1 MSYLEGLPIADVAGA
16 TPIRRTLSNGVEVVV
31 VERPGCGLMSAQVWV
46 RTGSLHEGTSLGA
59 GLSHYLEHMVFKGS
73 ARFTGRQLTERVQS
87 IGGSSNAYTTFDR
100 TVYYIDGPEEG
111 LETALEALS
120 DMLLA
125 PNLDDADARTE
136 REVILREI
144 DMCADDHD
152 GILAESALAEAFRS
166 HPLRHPVIG
175 HHDLFSEVTPAQLR
189 AYHSARYTPE
199 NFVVSVAGS
208 CPAEQ
213 VFAFAERWF
222 GRFARRSTE
231 SRLVVA
237 EPTPSVARTLVLRRD
252 VSTARGVMLWRTP
265 GIMSPESLPMDLVAG
280 LLGAGQSSL
289 LWQELRERRK
299 LVHTISASAWG
310 VEDAGML
317 WVGWSGDA
325 GTNHHEV
332 EEAVQGV
339 IDGFL
344 RDGVSLEALAKVRR
358 QAVVGMVNA
367 VRSVHGVA
375 SRSGYALAVAR
386 DERHP
391 LANAQSLASLRPE
404 DLTTVARAVI
414 RPAARTAVAMLPQA
428 QAAETAAATTKPVEA
443 PTTFEVRTL
452 ANGIRVVLQQ
462 DRSIPKVG
470 VGIFMAGGA
479 AHEHSARRG
488 ETSLLATLL
497 ARDTAKRT
505 QAEVAGLVD
514 RLGMTFREHASQLTL
529 GLWGEGLAADFETV
543 AELVSDGVLTPRI
556 DPAVVATER
565 AALADACRE
574 ALDEVLELARTKLLK
589 AFFGD
594 HPLSVPS
601 GGTAETVETIQPSD
615 LAELHARLV
624 RPTNL
629 VVGICGDFDRK
640 AVEAFIEK
648 RLAAILAAP
657 FEPKALPVPVVKTAA
672 VLSEQVDREQ
682 AVVLLGYPHCGFAS
696 ERIAAAN
703 VTEELLSGMAS
714 GLFHRIRE
722 EKGLAYFVGASRTEA
737 SDHGLFHLYAG
748 THAGAAET
756 VAVEMRSELARLASG
771 KFAVGEVDAAK
782 RRLRVARRQGRQTA
796 SARLQGAMLRE
807 VAGLGANYDAVW
819 EARLDATGEP
829 EVASFVRDYLRVDA
843 EQSVTLL
850 PKS

>member
-16 TPIRRTLSNGVEVVV
+16 TPVRRTLSNGAEVVV

-46 RTGSLHEGTSLGA
+46 RTGSLHEGACLGA

-100 TVYYIDGPEEG
+100 TVYPIDGPEEG
-111 LETALEALS
+111 LETALEALA

-125 PNLDDADARTE
+125 PNLTDADARTE
-136 REVILREI
+136 HDVILREI

-152 GILAESALAEAFRS
+152 GILAETALAEAFRS
-166 HPLRHPVIG
+166 HPIRHPVIG
-175 HHDLFSEVTPAQLR
+175 HRGLFSEVTPAQLR
-189 AYHSARYTPE
+189 AYHAERYTPE
-199 NFVVSVAGS
+199 NLVISVAGS
-208 CPAEQ
+208 CPAET
-213 VFAFAERWF
+213 VFALAERWF
-222 GRFARRSTE
+222 GRFSRRSTE
-231 SRLVVA
+231 PRPTMA
-237 EPTPSVARTLVLRRD
+237 EPPASVARNQVLRRD
-252 VSTARGVMLWRTP
+252 VSTARGVVLWRTP
-265 GIMSPESLPMDLVAG
+265 GILSPESLPLDLIAG
-280 LLGAGQSSL
+280 ILGAGQSSL
-289 LWQELRERRK
+289 LWQDLRERRK
-299 LVHTISASAWG
+299 LVHAISASAWG
-310 VEDAGML
+310 VEDAGMI

-325 GTNHHEV
+325 ATDHCEV
-332 EEAVQGV
+332 ESAIQGV
-339 IDGFL
+339 VDGFL
-344 RDGVSLEALAKVRR
+344 RDGVSAEALAKVRR

-367 VRSVHGVA
+367 VRSVHGAA
-375 SRSGYALAVAR
+375 SRAGYALAIAR

-391 LANAQSLASLRPE
+391 LANARALATLKPE
-404 DLTTVARAVI
+404 DLTVVARAVI
-414 RPAARTAVAMLPQA
+414 RPSARTALAMLPQTRA
-428 QAAETAAATTKPVEA
+428 IEAASAATAGTAAPS
-443 PTTFEVRTL
+443 TFEVRSL
-452 ANGIRVVLQQ
+452 ANGIRVVLQE

-470 VGIFMAGGA
+470 VGIFLAGGA
-479 AHEHSARRG
+479 AHEHPARRG

-497 ARDTAKRT
+497 TRDTAKRSQT
-505 QAEVAGLVD
+505 EVAALVD

-529 GLWGEGLAADFETV
+529 GLWGEGLSADFDTM
-543 AELVSDGVLTPRI
+543 AELVADGVLTPRI

-601 GGTAETVETIQPSD
+601 GGVAETVETIQPAD
-615 LAELHARLV
+615 LAALHARLV
-624 RPTNL
+624 RPANL

-648 RLAAILAAP
+648 RLAPILPAP
-657 FEPKALPVPVVKTAA
+657 FEARALPVPPVLKPAA
-672 VLSEQVDREQ
+672 LLETVDREQ

-696 ERIAAAN
+696 ERVAAAN

-714 GLFHRIRE
+714 GLFHRVRE
-722 EKGLAYFVGASRTEA
+722 EKGLAYFVGATRTEA
-737 SDHGLFHLYAG
+737 ADHGLFHLYAG
-748 THAGAAET
+748 THTGAVET
-756 VAVEMRSELARLASG
+756 VVAEMRAELARLAAG
-771 KFAVGEVDAAK
+771 KFQPEEVDSAK

-819 EARLDATGEP
+819 EARLDATGEA
-829 EVASFVRDYLRVDA
+829 EVAAFVRDYLRADA
-843 EQSVTLL
+843 EQAVTLL
-850 PKS
+850 PKD

>member
-1 MSYLEGLPIADVAGA
+1 MSFLEGLPIVDVAGA
-16 TPIRRTLSNGVEVVV
+16 TPVRRTLSNGAEVVV
-31 VERPGCGLMSAQVWV
+31 VERPGCGLMSAQVWI
-46 RTGSLHEGTSLGA
+46 RTGSLHEGDQVGA

-100 TVYYIDGPEEG
+100 TVYHIDGPDEG

-125 PNLDDADARTE
+125 PNLTDADARTE
-136 REVILREI
+136 RDVILREI

-152 GILAESALAEAFRS
+152 GILAEAALAEAFRS

-189 AYHSARYTPE
+189 DYHAARYTPE
-199 NFVVSVAGS
+199 NLVVSVAGS
-208 CPAEQ
+208 VPAET
-213 VFAFAERWF
+213 VFALAERWF
-222 GRFARRSTE
+222 GRFARRSTQA
-231 SRLVVA
+231 RMA
-237 EPTPSVARTLVLRRD
+237 APEPASSVARNLVLRRD

-265 GIMSPESLPMDLVAG
+265 GILSPESLSLDLIAG

-299 LVHTISASAWG
+299 LVHAISASAWG

-325 GTNHHEV
+325 ATDHRAV

-339 IDGFL
+339 VDGFL
-344 RDGVSLEALAKVRR
+344 RDGVSAEALAKVRR

-367 VRSVHGVA
+367 VRSVHGAA
-375 SRSGYALAVAR
+375 SRAGYALSIAR
-386 DERHP
+386 DERLP
-391 LANAQSLASLRPE
+391 LANARALAALKPE
-404 DLTTVARAVI
+404 DLTAVARAVI
-414 RPAARTAVAMLPQA
+414 RPSARTAVAMLPQA
-428 QAAETAAATTKPVEA
+428 QAGEAAAEA
-443 PTTFEVRTL
+443 PKSVVAPSTFEVRTL

-462 DRSIPKVG
+462 DRSVPKVG
-470 VGIFMAGGA
+470 VGIFLAAGA
-479 AHEHSARRG
+479 VHEHPARRG
-488 ETSLLATLL
+488 ETSLLATML
-497 ARDTAKRT
+497 ARDTAKRS
-505 QAEVAGLVD
+505 QAEVAALVD

-529 GLWGEGLAADFETV
+529 GLWGEGLSADFDTV

-556 DPAVVATER
+556 DPVVVATER
-565 AALADACRE
+565 AAQADACRE
-574 ALDEVLELARTKLLK
+574 ALDEVLELARTKLLR

-594 HPLSVPS
+594 HPLAVPS
-601 GGTAETVETIQPSD
+601 GGIAETVEAIQPAD
-615 LAELHARLV
+615 LAALHARLV

-648 RLAAILAAP
+648 RLSAILPAP
-657 FEPKALPVPVVKTAA
+657 FEARVLPMPGARPPAALVEV
-672 VLSEQVDREQ
+672 VDREQ

-737 SDHGLFHLYAG
+737 ADHGLFHLYAG

-756 VAVEMRSELARLASG
+756 VAGEMRAELARLAAG
-771 KFAVGEVDAAK
+771 KFEPGEVDAAK

-796 SARLQGAMLRE
+796 GARLQGAMLRE
-807 VAGLGANYDAVW
+807 VAGLGANYDEVW
-819 EARLDATGEP
+819 EARLNATGEA
-829 EVASFVRDYLRVDA
+829 EVAAFVRDYLRADA
-843 EQSVTLL
+843 EQAVTLL
-850 PKS
+850 PRG

>member
-1 MSYLEGLPIADVAGA
+1 MSFLEGLPIADVAGA
-16 TPIRRTLSNGVEVVV
+16 TPVRSTLSNGAEVVV

-46 RTGSLHEGTSLGA
+46 RTGSLHEGDRVGA

-100 TVYYIDGPEEG
+100 TVYHIDGPEEG

-125 PNLDDADARTE
+125 PNLADADARTE
-136 REVILREI
+136 RDVILREI

-152 GILAESALAEAFRS
+152 GILAEAALAEAFRS

-175 HHDLFSEVTPAQLR
+175 HHALFSEVTPEQLR
-189 AYHSARYTPE
+189 AYHAARYTPE
-199 NFVVSVAGS
+199 NIVISVAGS
-208 CPAEQ
+208 ASAET
-213 VFAFAERWF
+213 VFALAERWF
-222 GRFARRSTE
+222 GRFARRSTQA
-231 SRLVVA
+231 RLA
-237 EPTPSVARTLVLRRD
+237 APEPASSVARNLVLRRD

-265 GIMSPESLPMDLVAG
+265 GILSPESLPLDLIAG

-299 LVHTISASAWG
+299 LVHAISASAWG
-310 VEDAGML
+310 VEDSGML

-325 GTNHHEV
+325 ATDHHAV
-332 EEAVQGV
+332 EEAIQGV
-339 IDGFL
+339 VDGFL
-344 RDGVSLEALAKVRR
+344 REGVTAEALAKVRR

-367 VRSVHGVA
+367 VRSVHGAA
-375 SRSGYALAVAR
+375 SRAGYALAIAR
-386 DERHP
+386 DERLP
-391 LANAQSLASLRPE
+391 LANARALAAIKPE
-404 DLTTVARAVI
+404 DLTSVARAVI
-414 RPAARTAVAMLPQA
+414 RPSARTAVAMLPQA
-428 QAAETAAATTKPVEA
+428 RAAEAAADKPVAVEA

-470 VGIFMAGGA
+470 VGIFLAAGA
-479 AHEHSARRG
+479 AHEHPARRG
-488 ETSLLATLL
+488 ETSLLATML
-497 ARDTAKRT
+497 ARDTAKRS
-505 QAEVAGLVD
+505 QAEVAALVD

-529 GLWGEGLAADFETV
+529 GLWGEGLSADFETV
-543 AELVSDGVLTPRI
+543 AELVADGVLTPRI
-556 DPAVVATER
+556 DPTVVATER

-574 ALDEVLELARTKLLK
+574 ALDEVLELARTKLLR

-594 HPLSVPS
+594 HPLAVPS
-601 GGTAETVETIQPSD
+601 GGTAETVETIQPAD
-615 LAELHARLV
+615 LADLHARLV
-624 RPTNL
+624 RPGNL

-640 AVEAFIEK
+640 SIEAFIEK
-648 RLAAILAAP
+648 RLATILPSAFAARTLP
-657 FEPKALPVPVVKTAA
+657 PPAARPAAALVEV
-672 VLSEQVDREQ
+672 VDREQ

-737 SDHGLFHLYAG
+737 ADHGLFHLYAG

-756 VAVEMRSELARLASG
+756 VAAEMRAELARLAAG
-771 KFAVGEVDAAK
+771 TFQPGEVEAAK

-796 SARLQGAMLRE
+796 GARLQGAMLRE

-829 EVASFVRDYLRVDA
+829 EVAAFVRDHLRADA
-843 EQSVTLL
+843 EQAVTLL